1 MTDSSATF
9 PLSPAGYEIE
19 KELGRGGMGVVYLA
33 RQIKLNRRVALK
45 MLTGRYGP
53 DELQRFLAEAETA
66 AGLDHTNIAHIFD
79 VGEHEGAPFFSMEF
93 VRSGSLADRLRR
105 GPMEIREAV
114 KILID
119 VARAL
124 DFAHQNGVVHRD
136 MKPANVLLDP
146 QGVPK
151 VADFGIAK
159 RLTGDMALTLS
170 GVVIGTPT
178 YMAPEQAS
186 GTSRDVGPA
195 ADVYS
200 LGIILYEMLAGRPPF
215 LPEESETSITVRVI
229 TENPVSPA
237 WHNPGV
243 PRDLETICLKC
254 LRKEPANRY
263 ASAGALA
270 DDLQRFLD
278 NQPIHARIQRGPLRT
293 RGRKLGAIAAAI
305 AALVIV
311 ILLMQFAHRKY
322 PVDIPRH
329 GAPAA
334 VPATSAQAIPEKS
347 IAVLPFENLSAN
359 QENAFFADGV
369 QDEILTELARIADLK
384 VISRTSVMQY
394 KGAAARNLREIGK
407 ELGVAHLLEGSVQRA
422 GGKVRVNA
430 QLIDA
435 RTDTHLW
442 AQSYDRPLDDVF
454 RIQSEIAVTIAE
466 QLHAQLSPGEKSSIE
481 KPPTT
486 DMTAYDLYLR
496 AQALYA
502 DTSDQLHAR
511 EKLPQA
517 AHLLDE
523 AVAHDPQFLLAWCR
537 LSKVHG
543 LIYWQGHDH
552 TTERLEMAN
561 AAVQAALRL
570 QPDSGEAHLAL
581 ADYYYHGFRDYERA
595 RSELAI
601 ARRTL
606 PNNAEVF
613 EYTAYIDRRQ
623 GRWEEATGNLEHAL
637 ELDPRNFFM
646 LQQLALAYEAQRRY
660 ADQARTYARALTI
673 VPGDP
678 ATRIYRALV
687 ELVSR
692 ANVKPFQTE
701 LATLIAEDPSVASDV
716 DDPRDALCER
726 TAAAMD
732 RALTNYPRDG
742 LVTNGVNFPH
752 EYWEGVFARCQGD
765 GGKAQRAFTDAR
777 SKVAEMIEKQPESA
791 AALSLLGLIDAG
803 LGRNEDAL
811 REGRRACELLPISKD
826 AIDGVALAVNLAQI
840 YTWAGEKELA
850 IQQIAAIERVPNYLS
865 YGFLKL
871 QPTWDSLRGDPGF
884 EAIVA
889 SLAPKDQTTL

>member
-1 MTDSSATF
+1 MTASSATP

-19 KELGRGGMGVVYLA
+19 SELGRGGMGVVYLA

-53 DELQRFLAEAETA
+53 DELKRFLAEAETA

-79 VGEHEGAPFFSMEF
+79 VGEHDGAPFFSMEF

-105 GPMEIREAV
+105 GPVEFRETA
-114 KILID
+114 KLLID

-136 MKPANVLLDP
+136 MKPANVLLDS
-146 QGVPK
+146 QGMPK

-159 RLTGDMALTLS
+159 RLTADVGLTLS
-170 GVVIGTPT
+170 GMVIGTPI

-186 GTSRDVGPA
+186 GTSRHVGPA
-195 ADVYS
+195 ADIYS
-200 LGIILYEMLAGRPPF
+200 LGAILYEMLAGRPPF
-215 LPEESETSITVRVI
+215 LPEESETSVTVRVI
-229 TENPVSPA
+229 TEDPVSPA
-237 WHNPGV
+237 WHRPGL
-243 PRDLETICLKC
+243 PRDLETICMKC
-254 LRKEPANRY
+254 LAKEPANRY
-263 ASAGALA
+263 PSAGALA

-278 NQPIHARIQRGPLRT
+278 SQPILARFRRGLLRT
-293 RGRKLGAIAAAI
+293 HGRKLGAVAGVIIAVAVAV
-305 AALVIV
+305 AMLQLAR
-311 ILLMQFAHRKY
+311 RKSPTGASSQSASPAS
-322 PVDIPRH
+322 PV
-329 GAPAA
+329 A
-334 VPATSAQAIPEKS
+334 VAQASPEKS

-369 QDEILTELARIADLK
+369 QDEILTELAKIADLK
-384 VISRTSVMQY
+384 VISRTSVMHY
-394 KGAAARNLREIGK
+394 KGAALRNLREIGK

-422 GGKVRVNA
+422 SGKVRVNA

-435 RTDTHLW
+435 RSDTHLW

-454 RIQSEIAVTIAE
+454 LIQSEIAEAIAD
-466 QLHAQLSPGEKSSIE
+466 QLHAQLSPSEKSAIE

-486 DMTAYDLYLR
+486 DLAAYELYLR
-496 AQALYA
+496 AQTLYA

-517 AHLLDE
+517 ARLLDE

-537 LSKVHG
+537 LAKVHC

-552 TTERLEMAN
+552 TPARLDLAN
-561 AAVQAALRL
+561 VAVQAALRI
-570 QPDSGEAHLAL
+570 QPDSGEAHLAQ
-581 ADYYYHGFRDYERA
+581 ADYFYHGFRDYGRA

-606 PNNAEVF
+606 PNNAEVL
-613 EYTAYIDRRQ
+613 EYTAYIDRRE
-623 GRWEEATGNLEHAL
+623 GRWEEATHNLEHAL

-660 ADQARTYARALTI
+660 ADQARTYGRALTI

-678 ATRIYRALV
+678 ATRIYRAVV
-687 ELVSR
+687 ELISR
-692 ANVKPFQTE
+692 ADIKPYQTT
-701 LATLIAEDPSVASDV
+701 LATLLAEDPSVAYDV
-716 DDPRDALCER
+716 DEPRDALCER

-732 RALTNYPRDG
+732 RALTSYPREG
-742 LVTNGVNFPH
+742 VVANGVIYPFA
-752 EYWEGVFARCQGD
+752 YWEGVFARCQGNSV
-765 GGKAQRAFTDAR
+765 KAQAAFTDAR
-777 SKVAEMIEKQPESA
+777 AKLAETVAKQPNSA

-803 LGRNEDAL
+803 LGRKDDAL

-840 YTWAGEKELA
+840 YAWTGEKKLA
-850 IQQIAAIERVPNYLS
+850 IQQIAAVERIPNYLS

-871 QPTWDSLRGDPGF
+871 QPIWDSLRGEPKF
-884 EAIVA
+884 EEIVA
-889 SLAPKDQTTL
+889 SLAPKESSK